1 MKHSRKIF
9 RIINSGLLLGLLII
23 PSSTVQGNIRFFSNV
38 LRNCQHYKVSGEALQ
53 FYLEGSG
60 TGKLTFHLTLPS
72 RRNNV
77 EEVIMA
83 GYLSTAYAIKRT
95 GLKVVT
101 VYVTAMIIS
110 DDNELKITRADA
122 TLLAQLVE
130 QQIDPHMFLG
140 KIEWI
145 NN

>member
-1 MKHSRKIF
+1 MITS
-9 RIINSGLLLGLLII
+9 SLLVALLII
-23 PSSTVQGNIRFFSNV
+23 PASTAQANIRFFSNV
-38 LRNCQHYKVSGEALQ
+38 LRNCQHYNVSGEALE

-60 TGKLTFHLTLPS
+60 TGNLTFHLTLPS

-95 GLKVVT
+95 GLKVRT
-101 VYVTAMIIS
+101 VYVTAMITN
-110 DDNELKITRADA
+110 DDNALKVTKADA

-130 QQIDPHMFLG
+130 QQITPHMFLG
-140 KIEWI
+140 KIEWL
-145 NN
+145 ND

>member
-1 MKHSRKIF
+1 M
-9 RIINSGLLLGLLII
+9 SGDDI
-23 PSSTVQGNIRFFSNV
+23 
-38 LRNCQHYKVSGEALQ
+38 Q
-53 FYLEGSG
+53 FHMEGAG
-60 TGKLTFHLTLPS
+60 TGNLTFHLTLPS

-95 GLKVVT
+95 GLKVKT
-101 VYVTAMIIS
+101 VYVSAMITS
-110 DDNELKITRADA
+110 ADNEIKITKADA

-140 KIEWI
+140 RIEWI
-145 NN
+145 EP

>member
-1 MKHSRKIF
+1 MKHSS
-9 RIINSGLLLGLLII
+9 IIYRMITSSLLIALLII
-23 PSSTVQGNIRFFSNV
+23 PTSTAQANIRFFSNV
-38 LRNCQHYKVSGEALQ
+38 LRNCQHYNVSGEALE

-60 TGKLTFHLTLPS
+60 TGNLTFHLTLPS

-95 GLKVVT
+95 GLKVRT
-101 VYVTAMIIS
+101 VYVTALITN
-110 DDNELKITRADA
+110 DDNALKVTRADA

-140 KIEWI
+140 RIEWL
-145 NN
+145 